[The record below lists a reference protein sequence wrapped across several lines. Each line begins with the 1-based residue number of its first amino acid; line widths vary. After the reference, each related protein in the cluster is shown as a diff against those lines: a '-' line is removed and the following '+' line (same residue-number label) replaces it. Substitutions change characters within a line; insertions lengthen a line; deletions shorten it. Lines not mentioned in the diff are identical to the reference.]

1 MTSRVCQTSL
11 VGTVL
16 NWKIRFVCSD
26 GWTRFGCCQQ
36 AYDVY
41 ILFIF
46 ASRRSVVL
54 QTLNCDVRRAS
65 RFWMRQ
71 LHFGPH
77 GGCCKTLVGL
87 ACVYNVINARKT
99 WFRDMNSCTGSR
111 TKGEIILKITHQKN
125 EKTSRK
131 PVLTAIRTCWT
142 RWWWFWVVSNF
153 SSMEKYPSFSNLAKW
168 SRNY

>member
-1 MTSRVCQTSL
+1 MSGWPL
-11 VGTVL
+11 VSAKPH
-16 NWKIRFVCSD
+16 WWEQCWIDQIRFVCSD
-26 GWTRFGCCQQ
+26 GWTGFGCCQQ

-41 ILFIF
+41 ILFIV

-87 ACVYNVINARKT
+87 ACVNDVINARKT
-99 WFRDMNSCTGSR
+99 WFRDMNSCAGSR
-111 TKGEIILKITHQKN
+111 TKGEIILKITRQKM
-125 EKTSRK
+125 KKPSRK

-153 SSMEKYPSFSNLAKW
+153 STWCTSLPPIAPCI
-168 SRNY
+168 